1 MAQTVKKYIEFLET
15 LDPEELILI
24 PMIWDKTFAEDWADV
39 DLTDKAWQQVI
50 DVVENTDGFT
60 GYLVDMITDVLY
72 DKGKSRESE

>member
-39 DLTDKAWQQVI
+39 DLTDRAWQQVI